1 MKKLSMEQLNRVSV
15 SEFQD
20 EAKFPLVLI
29 LDDIRSMNNVGSL
42 FRTADAFAVEH
53 LYLCGITAQPPHKE
67 IHKTALGATESVS
80 WSYEKSV
87 VDLVKRL
94 KEEQYMV
101 YIVEQTDTPL
111 YLNYFEPEKNKKIAI
126 ILGNEVFGVN
136 DALLA
141 IVDGAL
147 EIPQYGTKHSLN
159 VTIAGG
165 VVIWSLIQKMER
177 QTV

>member
-1 MKKLSMEQLNRVSV
+1 M
-15 SEFQD
+15 
-20 EAKFPLVLI
+20 
-29 LDDIRSMNNVGSL
+29 
-42 FRTADAFAVEH
+42 
-53 LYLCGITAQPPHKE
+53 
-67 IHKTALGATESVS
+67 
-80 WSYEKSV
+80 
-87 VDLVKRL
+87 VKRL

-136 DALLA
+136 DALLP

>member
-1 MKKLSMEQLNRVSV
+1 MKKLSMDQLNRVSV

-101 YIVEQTDTPL
+101 YIVEQTDTPS
-111 YLNYFEPEKNKKIAI
+111 I
-126 ILGNEVFGVN
+126 
-136 DALLA
+136 
-141 IVDGAL
+141 
-147 EIPQYGTKHSLN
+147 
-159 VTIAGG
+159 
-165 VVIWSLIQKMER
+165 
-177 QTV
+177 

>member
-1 MKKLSMEQLNRVSV
+1 MKKLSMEQLNRISV

-94 KEEQYMV
+94 KEEQFLV

-111 YLNYFEPEKNKKIAI
+111 YLNHFEPKKDKKIAI

-136 DALLA
+136 DALLPL
-141 IVDGAL
+141 VDGAL